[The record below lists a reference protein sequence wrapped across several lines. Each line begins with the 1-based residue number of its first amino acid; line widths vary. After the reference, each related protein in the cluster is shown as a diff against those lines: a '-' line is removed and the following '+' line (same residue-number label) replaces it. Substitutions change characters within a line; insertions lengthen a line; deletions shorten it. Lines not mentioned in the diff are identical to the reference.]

1 MNPMKYEG
9 EDLPNIITTAVM
21 PAEVQNDVC
30 NQEDI
35 GQQKYANFVEKRI
48 NTNEVSI
55 WGQNEEVSIEDNGK
69 LQGSR

>member
-55 WGQNEEVSIEDNGK
+55 
-69 LQGSR
+69 

>member
-1 MNPMKYEG
+1 MKYEG

-35 GQQKYANFVEKRI
+35 GQQKY
-48 NTNEVSI
+48 TNLLRNALTQMRSVS
-55 WGQNEEVSIEDNGK
+55 GPK
-69 LQGSR
+69 

>member
-1 MNPMKYEG
+1 MDKAGREHCTTQKVIISSMNSMKYEVK
-9 EDLPNIITTAVM
+9 DLPNIITTAVM
-21 PAEVQNDVC
+21 PAEMQNDVC

-55 WGQNEEVSIEDNGK
+55 
-69 LQGSR
+69 